1 MKTPVGF
8 ANFCGR
14 VSRVLCLFIVVLQPA
29 SAFDDPP
36 IRVARLS
43 YVAGQ
48 VSFQPGGDTDWGWAT
63 VNRPMTAGDS
73 LWTGSSSRAEMHIG
87 STAIRMSAPT
97 SVSFLNLDDRTVQIQ
112 LNSGTIDVRVP
123 SAECGRMVTFPV
135 VLFTAWW
142 QPVSRKNRSAHQF
155 EILPNRP
162 HAIAV
167 RCLGPDEFSSI
178 SRQKL
183 TLASLLAR
191 GREDHRGGAMS
202 APQGHHE
209 TILVADDNEA
219 NRELLSA
226 LLSAEGYQVVCAA
239 DGQQALARVDSG
251 SIDLALLDVVMPRPT
266 GFEICQAMKS
276 KPETRLIPVILLT
289 SLNSD
294 ADRIHGIMCGAD
306 DFLNKPVNK
315 HELLARV
322 HSLLRLKQFTNE
334 LDNAETVLF
343 SLALTIEAKDPY
355 TEGHCDRLSKY
366 SVALG
371 EKLGLPQDLSVALRR
386 GGLIHDIGKLAVPEH
401 ILLKPGP
408 LTPEERKIME
418 RHTVIGEGIC
428 APLRSFRHVL
438 PIIRHHHE
446 KQDGSGYP
454 DGLKGAQVPL
464 TARILQITDIY
475 DALTTDRPYRK
486 ALPSEKAFAIM
497 REEVKRG
504 WWDGSI
510 LDEFEAVVYGYEPV
524 QPARSGS

>member
-1 MKTPVGF
+1 M
-8 ANFCGR
+8 
-14 VSRVLCLFIVVLQPA
+14 
-29 SAFDDPP
+29 
-36 IRVARLS
+36 
-43 YVAGQ
+43 
-48 VSFQPGGDTDWGWAT
+48 
-63 VNRPMTAGDS
+63 
-73 LWTGSSSRAEMHIG
+73 
-87 STAIRMSAPT
+87 PT
-97 SVSFLNLDDRTVQIQ
+97 S
-112 LNSGTIDVRVP
+112 
-123 SAECGRMVTFPV
+123 E
-135 VLFTAWW
+135 
-142 QPVSRKNRSAHQF
+142 
-155 EILPNRP
+155 
-162 HAIAV
+162 
-167 RCLGPDEFSSI
+167 
-178 SRQKL
+178 
-183 TLASLLAR
+183 
-191 GREDHRGGAMS
+191 
-202 APQGHHE
+202 GHHE

-226 LLSAEGYQVVCAA
+226 LLTAEGYQVVSAA
-239 DGQQALARVDSG
+239 DGQQALARADSD

-266 GFEICQAMKS
+266 GFEICQAMKF

-343 SLALTIEAKDPY
+343 SLALSIEAKDPY

-366 SVALG
+366 SVALA
-371 EKLGLPQDLSVALRR
+371 EKLGLPEDLRVALRR
-386 GGLIHDIGKLAVPEH
+386 GGLIHDIGKLAVPES

-408 LTPEERKIME
+408 LTSEERKIME
-418 RHTVIGEGIC
+418 QHTIAGERIC

-454 DGLKGAQVPL
+454 DGLKGAEVPL

-486 ALPSEKAFAIM
+486 ALPLEKAFAIM

-510 LDEFEAVVYGYEPV
+510 LDEFEAAVHGYEPV
-524 QPARSGS
+524 HPAGSHS